1 MTNMEKEKLNELKIL
16 KAELK
21 VFKQKLQEKIES
33 SEQIFITTHKNPDI
47 DAISSAIGLSLIAK
61 KLKKKSYIIMDDKID
76 TINSGVLTILDTIS
90 DDFQTITTKMYKEIK
105 TDNDLLVVTD
115 TNKRNLIC
123 CEDYLDD
130 FKSIVVIDHHNQDSR
145 SIQTLNKFIKPKMT
159 SACEIV
165 SCLIEEFKINYSQDI
180 ANYFLA
186 GIILDSNN
194 LRTETSTQNT
204 FEIVSKLIGKGAN
217 INFAN
222 ELLDENFETEIKV
235 NDIIKETNFYSYTIA
250 ICCSNNTTII
260 PPNFLAKA
268 ANKLKGFNNDLS
280 CVIGRIDENT
290 IKISARSNGKINA
303 DEVMKIFDGGG
314 DIYRAAASIEDTD
327 IENVKKRLIKVLKPT
342 FYINERDLKNEES

>member
-1 MTNMEKEKLNELKIL
+1 MTNMEKDKLNELKTL

-21 VFKQKLQEKIES
+21 NFKQKLQEKVES
-33 SEQIFITTHKNPDI
+33 CSQVFITTHKNPDV
-47 DAISSAIGLSLIAK
+47 DAISSAIGLSLIAQ

-76 TINSGVLTILDTIS
+76 TINSGVLTIIDTIS

-123 CEDYLDD
+123 CEEYLDD
-130 FKSIVVIDHHNQDSR
+130 FKSIIVIDHHNQDSK

-159 SACEIV
+159 SACEIIT
-165 SCLIEEFKINYSQDI
+165 CLIEEFKINYSQNI

-194 LRTETSTQNT
+194 LRTETSSQNT

-217 INFAN
+217 TNFAN
-222 ELLDENFETEIKV
+222 ELLDETFETEIKV
-235 NDIIKETNFYSYTIA
+235 NDLIKETNFYSYKIA
-250 ICCSNNTTII
+250 ICCGNNETIMRPDI
-260 PPNFLAKA
+260 LPKA
-268 ANKLKGFNNDLS
+268 ATKLKDFNNDLS
-280 CVIGRIDENT
+280 CVIGRTDENT

-327 IENVKKRLIKVLKPT
+327 VETVKKQLIKVLKPT
-342 FYINERDLKNEES
+342 FYINERDLKNGES